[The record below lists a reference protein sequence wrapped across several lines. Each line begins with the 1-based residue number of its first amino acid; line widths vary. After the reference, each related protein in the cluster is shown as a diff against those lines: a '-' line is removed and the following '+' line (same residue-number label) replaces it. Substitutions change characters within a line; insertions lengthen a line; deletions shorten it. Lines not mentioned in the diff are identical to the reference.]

1 MALVGLGRLD
11 RLIAGLAPSWALR
24 REAARLGL
32 ERVTRAREQTRRY
45 EGADRGRRT
54 QGWVAF
60 DTSAVSASRGALHDL
75 RARCRDLRRNNPWAS
90 TAVRELASQ
99 IVGHG
104 VRPRFKH
111 ESDAELRIAT
121 ELWEEWATTT
131 QADASGRETFYGLQ
145 AAAVEGMID
154 GGETLMRRRFRRES
168 DRLEVPLQLQLLEG
182 DHLDTLKDFERDANG
197 NRIVQGIEF
206 DAIGRRRG
214 YWLFQEHPGDS
225 YTSAVFQPSAFVRD
239 SEVRHVYRADRVGQ
253 VRGIPWGAVV
263 ALRLHDFD
271 AYEDNEQLRMVVAT
285 AFAGFVHDL
294 SGADGSFGDGVAGVL
309 ATPGSNKDRLGQPI
323 DELHSGTLEYL
334 PAGKTIT
341 FPNPPQNEG
350 FAPFSTV
357 QLRAIAKGY
366 GCPYWLLTGDLSGV
380 TFSSIR
386 GDWVAFNR
394 FADVVRERVVIPH
407 LCEPGLRWWR
417 DAAELADLLT
427 PGIPDPARL
436 EWDWIPPRRE
446 MLDPRTEV
454 TADVE
459 SVRAGFKSL
468 TQVVSS
474 LGTDPD
480 KVLEALAEDLAKAK
494 KLGLTLTV
502 DGANAGPG
510 KTMSTNQAANASHAP
525 SSSSSNGEADDTE
538 DALGRSLLEKLQ
550 ARGLSVAEAAAKVF
564 GA

>member
-1 MALVGLGRLD
+1 MNRLD
-11 RLIAGLAPSWALR
+11 RLIAGVAPTWALR
-24 REAARLGL
+24 RQAARVGL
-32 ERVTRAREQTRRY
+32 ERLEHLERARDQTRRY

-60 DTSAVSASRGALHDL
+60 DTSAVAASRGALHEL
-75 RARCRDLRRNNPWAS
+75 RARCRDLRRNNPWAA

-111 ESDAELRIAT
+111 EKDSELARAT
-121 ELWEEWATTT
+121 ELWEEWSQTT
-131 QADASGRETFYGLQ
+131 QGDAAGRETFYGLQ

-154 GGETLMRRRFRRES
+154 GGETLVRRRFRRES
-168 DRLEVPLQLQLLEG
+168 DPLAVPIQLQLLEG
-182 DHLDTLKDFERDANG
+182 DHLDTLKDYERTPGG
-197 NRIVQGIEF
+197 NRLVQGVEF

-214 YWLFQEHPGDS
+214 YWLYPEHPGDN
-225 YTSAVFQPSAFVRD
+225 YTTAVWQPSVFVRD
-239 SEVRHVYRADRVGQ
+239 ADVRHVYRPDRVGQ

-294 SGADGSFGDGVAGVL
+294 SGADESFRDGVAGVL
-309 ATPGSNKDRLGQPI
+309 TPADSNKDRLGQPV
-323 DELHSGTLEYL
+323 DELHAGTVEYL
-334 PAGKTIT
+334 KPGKTIT
-341 FPNPPQNEG
+341 FPSPPQNEG
-350 FAPFSTV
+350 FAAFSTV
-357 QLRAIAKGY
+357 QLRAIGKGY
-366 GCPYWLLTGDLSGV
+366 GVPYWLLTGDLSSV

-394 FADVVRERVVIPH
+394 YADQVRERILIPH
-407 LCEPGLRWWR
+407 LCEPGIRWWR
-417 DAAELADLLT
+417 DAAEIADLLS

-436 EWDWIPPRRE
+436 QWDWIPPRRE

-454 TADVE
+454 TAEVE
-459 SVRAGFKSL
+459 AVRAGFKSL

-494 KLGLTLTV
+494 KLGLVLTI

-510 KTMSTNQAANASHAP
+510 KVQSSNQAAGASHA
-525 SSSSSNGEADDTE
+525 SGNGSNGDPVSNE
-538 DALGRSLLEKLQ
+538 DALARALFEKLQ
-550 ARGLSVAEAAAKVF
+550 ARGLATLEAVDAVL
-564 GA
+564 GS